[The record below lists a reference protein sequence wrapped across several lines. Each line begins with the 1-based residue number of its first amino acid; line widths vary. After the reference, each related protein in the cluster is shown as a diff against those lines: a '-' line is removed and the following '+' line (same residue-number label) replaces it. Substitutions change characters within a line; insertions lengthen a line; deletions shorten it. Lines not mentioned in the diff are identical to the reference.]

1 MGRAVEGE
9 DAAQRLRARG
19 LRVTPQRRLVLEA
32 VATLGHA
39 TPEQIH
45 AAVQPHADLSTV
57 YRALELLEELEL
69 VRHTHLGHGSPTWS
83 VREVDVH
90 LHLVCQTCQA
100 VLEVPAGVATDLQR
114 RLDDEQGFWLDLG
127 HLSMTGRCVQCRT
140 NQGETP

>member
-1 MGRAVEGE
+1 MGRSVEGE

-19 LRVTPQRRLVLEA
+19 LRVTPQRRRVLEA
-32 VATLGHA
+32 VASLGHA

-83 VREVDVH
+83 VREEEVH
-90 LHLVCQTCQA
+90 LHLVCQTCQS
-100 VLEVPAGVATDLQR
+100 VREVPASVATDLQR
-114 RLDDEQGFWLDLG
+114 RLEEEQGFWLDLG
-127 HLSMTGRCVQCRT
+127 HLSLTGRCPQCRA
-140 NQGETP
+140 NRDETL